1 MRYFVFFAYN
11 GAGYHGW
18 QSQPNALTVQQEM
31 EQAFEKLLQEPIAL
45 TAAGRTDAGVHAS
58 FMVAHF
64 NTSNSLPEN
73 LCFLL
78 NQYLS
83 NAISIN
89 RIQNVSDSAHAR
101 FDALSRTYQYTISS
115 VKNPFRYPYQYY
127 IKGSLDLAQMN
138 ASAALLLEY
147 EDFECFSKVNTDV
160 KTFMCQ
166 IEKAHWE
173 SLENQYIFT
182 IKANR
187 FLRNM
192 VRAIV
197 GTLIEIG
204 QGKRT
209 LDSLHKTLRSK
220 DRSQA
225 GYSVPAH
232 ALFLTDIEYPK
243 TLFKQY
249 DSKD

>member
-31 EQAFEKLLQEPIAL
+31 EQAFETLLQEPIAL

>member
-11 GAGYHGW
+11 GAEYHGW
-18 QSQPNALTVQQEM
+18 QSQPNTLTVQQEM
-31 EQAFEKLLQEPIAL
+31 EQAFETLLQEPIAL

-58 FMVAHF
+58 LMVAHF
-64 NTSNSLPEN
+64 DTSNSLPEN

-83 NAISIN
+83 DAISID

-127 IKGSLDLAQMN
+127 IRGSLDLAQMN

-173 SLENQYIFT
+173 RLENQYVFT

>member
-31 EQAFEKLLQEPIAL
+31 EQAFETLLQEPIAL

-58 FMVAHF
+58 FMVSHF
-64 NTSNSLPEN
+64 DTSNSLPEN

-160 KTFMCQ
+160 KTFMCH

-209 LDSLHKTLRSK
+209 LDSLYKTLRSK

>member
-31 EQAFEKLLQEPIAL
+31 EQAFETLLQEPIAL

-64 NTSNSLPEN
+64 DTSNSLPEN

-249 DSKD
+249 DSKG

>member
-31 EQAFEKLLQEPIAL
+31 EQAFETLLQEPIAL

-209 LDSLHKTLRSK
+209 LDSLYKTLRSK

>member
-64 NTSNSLPEN
+64 DTSNSLPEN

-209 LDSLHKTLRSK
+209 LDSLYKTLRSK

>member
-31 EQAFEKLLQEPIAL
+31 EQAFETLIQEPIAL

-64 NTSNSLPEN
+64 DTSNSLPEN

>member
-31 EQAFEKLLQEPIAL
+31 EQAFETLLQEPIAL

-64 NTSNSLPEN
+64 DTSNSLPEN

-138 ASAALLLEY
+138 ASAALLLQY

>member
-64 NTSNSLPEN
+64 DTSNSLPEN

-83 NAISIN
+83 DAISID

-249 DSKD
+249 DSKE